1 MFLNLGN
8 QIFSQD
14 EDGSI
19 AITNAVGTITISK
32 DNLYIIDIYGNT
44 FTMDDMCASYQQNS
58 PTYEELYEHWL
69 KTKQN
74 D

>member
-1 MFLNLGN
+1 MFLNPGN

-19 AITNAVGTITISK
+19 TITNAVGTITISK
-32 DNLYIIDIYGNT
+32 DNLSLIDIYGNT
-44 FTMDDMCASYQQNS
+44 FTMTDMCASYQQNS